1 MELPSRLVQ
10 LTAADIAPVVQNAV
24 GDDQA
29 WPLTWE
35 FEALDWSGNPATVG
49 LFRFTGVAQ
58 TDQGR
63 EVPWIVVLKIVA
75 DTALTSDPSI
85 DQYIHEPQGMNY
97 WKREALAFTSGLL
110 LGWPGPL
117 VPVRCYGVKE
127 VSKDQVWIWLEARED
142 AGPHA
147 LWTIE
152 QLASAA
158 YALGAFSA
166 QWQSK
171 LPGVV
176 HYPWLAQRWLRGWVA
191 MVRPFAVDHF
201 LEHDVCGN
209 GSPVEPFLTKG
220 TRRRIADLISDADDL
235 LATFESLSVTLAHH
249 DPQWG
254 NLFAAAPDESPA
266 RTVVIDW
273 GFIGIAPIGSD
284 LGLHI
289 GQNIMSW
296 GIDQRRAAEH
306 DQASTAAY
314 VRGLRD
320 FGWDGD
326 AHSIKFARATA
337 AALNAGTWLAMEVS
351 WLCPEMAERFGP
363 DAAAWPARIATK
375 QGIST
380 AALLERWSA
389 GFHYVLDL
397 ADEARQ
403 LQPHVHH

>member
-1 MELPSRLVQ
+1 M
-10 LTAADIAPVVQNAV
+10 
-24 GDDQA
+24 
-29 WPLTWE
+29 
-35 FEALDWSGNPATVG
+35 
-49 LFRFTGVAQ
+49 
-58 TDQGR
+58 
-63 EVPWIVVLKIVA
+63 
-75 DTALTSDPSI
+75 
-85 DQYIHEPQGMNY
+85 
-97 WKREALAFTSGLL
+97 
-110 LGWPGPL
+110 
-117 VPVRCYGVKE
+117 
-127 VSKDQVWIWLEARED
+127 
-142 AGPHA
+142 
-147 LWTIE
+147 
-152 QLASAA
+152 
-158 YALGAFSA
+158 
-166 QWQSK
+166 
-171 LPGVV
+171 
-176 HYPWLAQRWLRGWVA
+176 
-191 MVRPFAVDHF
+191 
-201 LEHDVCGN
+201 
-209 GSPVEPFLTKG
+209 
-220 TRRRIADLISDADDL
+220 
-235 LATFESLSVTLAHH
+235 
-249 DPQWG
+249 
-254 NLFAAAPDESPA
+254 
-266 RTVVIDW
+266 IDW